1 LIGKRRVCGGRSCGV
16 AEGSVGAVA
25 REALWE
31 LFLNHAF
38 LIHLAGSRKKRA
50 RSLVAGKAP
59 HTSQP

>member
-1 LIGKRRVCGGRSCGV
+1 
-16 AEGSVGAVA
+16 VA
-25 REALWE
+25 REALLE

-59 HTSQP
+59 HTSRP